1 MRNYFISL
9 AVKPRGLALSGTAAQ
24 GKAAIRIFTQYI
36 AHCHG
41 VLELLVLVC
50 CVLPLA
56 STLTQQQENDFPIVN
71 RVFNVVRKV
80 GLHWNNEE
88 QRSAR
93 ENDSICF
100 AAGHC
105 RLAVG
110 IPVL

>member
-1 MRNYFISL
+1 MQQILPQLVISL

-41 VLELLVLVC
+41 VLELLILVC

-71 RVFNVVRKV
+71 RAFNAIRKV
-80 GLHWNNEE
+80 GLHWNKE
-88 QRSAR
+88 QRITVSVSR
-93 ENDSICF
+93 QDI
-100 AAGHC
+100 
-105 RLAVG
+105 AV
-110 IPVL
+110 